1 MKPYLKFT
9 IPGKPIAKKR
19 PKFARR
25 GKFTTTY
32 NDQET
37 EEGKFM
43 FHLMRQL
50 PDGFKPFEGD
60 VPLFLDCVFYMP
72 IPKSTS
78 KKKRAQM
85 IAGEIMHTKKPDT
98 DNLIKFVKDCSNEI
112 IWHDDSQIVYVRG
125 RKFYGEDPR
134 TLIFVNKLN

>member
-1 MKPYLKFT
+1 MKRYLKIV

-19 PKFARR
+19 PQFARR

-32 NDQET
+32 NDQES
-37 EEGKFM
+37 EESKFM

-50 PDGFKPFEGD
+50 PDGFKPFDREI
-60 VPLFLDCVFYMP
+60 PLFLDCVFFMP

-85 IAGEIMHTKKPDT
+85 ISGELMHTKKPDW
-98 DNLIKFVKDCSNEI
+98 DNLIKFTKDCCNEI
-112 IWHDDSQIVYVRG
+112 VWHDDSQIAYGRG
-125 RKFYGEDPR
+125 RKLYGENPR
-134 TLIFVNKLN
+134 TLIFINKLN